1 MAWKRKIS
9 GGLLATIG
17 YLLSPLS
24 WWNDAFVNI
33 PLALVFAWLVSFFY
47 KPAFAVS
54 LIIGYWLTNVL
65 GFVLMHK
72 GTRQILSEKAL
83 PDSRREW
90 LTDVIVSL
98 VYTGVIIVLIKLE
111 ILKPFAAYFKNE

>member
-9 GGLLATIG
+9 GGVLATIG

-24 WWNDAFVNI
+24 WWNDAFINI
-33 PLALVFAWLVSFFY
+33 PLALVFAWLVGFFY
-47 KPAFAVS
+47 KPAFAAS

-65 GFVLMHK
+65 GLVLMHK
-72 GTRQILSEKAL
+72 GARQILSEKPP

-90 LTDVIVSL
+90 LIDVIVSL
-98 VYTGVIIVLIKLE
+98 VYTGVIIILIKLE
-111 ILKPFAAYFKNE
+111 ILKPFAGYFTND